1 MRRIKAKH
9 VSVNAVD
16 FTTAYYTDAASVVK
30 TEVPPTRIG
39 GMGLILTGLNRN
51 ITKAAI
57 YVPALTDLMA
67 YRQGR
72 PAGWPDL
79 IGGQPKEGRAA
90 AERFAPYFDA
100 AHFAARIEVPI
111 RVVAGLAD
119 KTCDWRAVH
128 AGYHAIPSKDKSL
141 WSVPGMPHKV
151 DERVYREIGAWLDAD

>member
-1 MRRIKAKH
+1 MKPTTVAMALA
-9 VSVNAVD
+9 VSAALAAHAREWRD
-16 FTTAYYTDAASVVK
+16 FSAEIS
-30 TEVPPTRIG
+30 R
-39 GMGLILTGLNRN
+39 
-51 ITKAAI
+51 
-57 YVPALTDLMA
+57 
-67 YRQGR
+67 
-72 PAGWPDL
+72 
-79 IGGQPKEGRAA
+79 A
-90 AERFAPYFDA
+90 AERPADFDA